1 VIDPKWERRP
11 KRFSITMVKV
21 CPFGAGSKLVYPPDK
36 ITAPSG
42 AEDPMN
48 WKANSPLSVDQ
59 DRTLEQAE
67 SSMPVRLIA
76 TFDGLET
83 TTPESL
89 VSEALA
95 TANKG
100 GFDYLPVRHVANGLI
115 IGLFDR
121 SSPQMEDQLVSE
133 VYQPIGPTDLI
144 SAETSLLHF
153 VWTAN
158 QRPRRLVL
166 EGTEISGIVT
176 LSDIQKLPVR
186 IALFSL
192 FIHFEL
198 LLTEYL
204 RQKMGSADPLSLLPD
219 DRVMLVREK
228 WQRFLASNMDQDIF
242 SAMDLCD
249 KREVAQSLKYWGDQ
263 LRQSK
268 VQLGKLNAICA
279 TR

>member
-1 VIDPKWERRP
+1 
-11 KRFSITMVKV
+11 MN
-21 CPFGAGSKLVYPPDK
+21 
-36 ITAPSG
+36 
-42 AEDPMN
+42 PMN
-48 WKANSPLSVDQ
+48 WKPSNPLSVDQ

-76 TFDGLET
+76 TFDGLKT
-83 TTPESL
+83 TTPEAP
-89 VSEALA
+89 VSQALGI
-95 TANKG
+95 ANEG
-100 GFDYLPVRHVANGLI
+100 GFDYLPVRHEVHGPF

-121 SSPQMEDQLVSE
+121 SSFQSE
-133 VYQPIGPTDLI
+133 NQRVRDVYYPIGPTDLI

-158 QRPRRLVL
+158 QQPRRLVL
-166 EGTEISGIVT
+166 EGTEIRGIVT

-204 RQKMGSADPLSLLPD
+204 RQKVGNKDPLSFLSEV
-219 DRVMLVREK
+219 RANLVRGK
-228 WQRFLASNMDQDIF
+228 WQQFITSNMDQDIF

-249 KREVAQSLKYWGDQ
+249 KREVAQAMKV
-263 LRQSK
+263 LRRSNNSIK
-268 VQLGKLNAICA
+268 SEIWDIERYLRNPIAHGAEYAENRDAAGRTITAAIA
-279 TR
+279 TKEWIDEFRVALSAHDS